1 MSQSFATF
9 FSDKIHKLHTSL
21 LSHHSCTSPHHPPP
35 FTPPSFSS
43 FKTVTADEV
52 SKLLSQSPDT
62 NCDLDPIPTSLLKQ
76 CSHIFLPTLT
86 KIINL
91 SISTGVFPDQFK
103 SCSVHPHLN
112 KSSLDK
118 ENLTNY
124 RPISHL
130 SFLSKLTER
139 VVKLRLT
146 EYLSSNNLLKS
157 FQSAYIKH
165 HPTETTLHS
174 VHDYNIK
181 AIVDNRSLVSLCST
195 CLLLLIL

>member
-1 MSQSFATF
+1 MNVLMKFLSF
-9 FSDKIHKLHTSL
+9 
-21 LSHHSCTSPHHPPP
+21 
-35 FTPPSFSS
+35 
-43 FKTVTADEV
+43 
-52 SKLLSQSPDT
+52 SQSPDT

-76 CSHIFLPTLT
+76 CSHILLPTLT

-103 SCSVHPHLN
+103 SCSVHPHLK
-112 KSSLDK
+112 KSNLDK

-146 EYLSSNNLLKS
+146 EYLSSNNLLNS

-165 HPTETTLHS
+165 HSTETTLLS
-174 VHDYNIK
+174 VHDHIIK
-181 AIVDNRSLVSLCST
+181 AMGRQQVT
-195 CLLLLIL
+195 CLTLLD